1 MSCLNVVRGRY
12 FVAISA
18 TCFLRRN
25 TVVGYLTVPN
35 QFLQEKESESDGAGA
50 TPRRVFIPLYERRAR
65 LTENGEAISDERFQD
80 IMLRGITIDYDYIRD
95 TSYR

>member
-1 MSCLNVVRGRY
+1 MVEGD
-12 FVAISA
+12 F
-18 TCFLRRN
+18 
-25 TVVGYLTVPN
+25 TVPN

-80 IMLRGITIDYDYIRD
+80 IMLRGITIGYDYIRD